1 MDTNENTRPAGG
13 RRTGRAP
20 APVDAPGTNT
30 DPRPPTAVGTVANV
44 VRGGLIGLAET
55 IPGVSG
61 GTVALVTGIY
71 PRLIASA
78 KNITEIPKA
87 MVTKGDWRAAA
98 RKVDWWLLLPVAFGM
113 VAIVFS
119 LAGIME
125 SFVTGQPVASKALF
139 MGMIAASVIV
149 PFQEIRPG
157 ALERPG
163 MRGKAIATFVLFA
176 VGTFWLTSLPQASG
190 TGEPALWMVFLAA
203 SVAICALVL
212 PGVSGSFFLLVVGL
226 YAPTMAAVD
235 QRNFAYLGTF
245 MLGALVG
252 IVLFVRLLE
261 WLLEHKH
268 TVTLV
273 AMAGLLLGSLRAL
286 WPWQD
291 GDGTMLA
298 AGDDWPKALG
308 LFVLGAAIVGVV
320 AWLQRRFSEQ
330 EPVR

>member
-1 MDTNENTRPAGG
+1 MDTNENSRPSRD
-13 RRTGRAP
+13 RRPHRTP
-20 APVDAPGTNT
+20 APVDAPATST
-30 DPRPPTAVGTVANV
+30 DPRPPTVGGTAANV

-71 PRLIASA
+71 ERLIASA
-78 KNITEIPKA
+78 KNITEIPKDLA
-87 MVTKGDWRAAA
+87 TKGDWRASA
-98 RKVDWWLLLPVAFGM
+98 RKIDWWLLLPVAIGM
-113 VAIVFS
+113 LAVVFS
-119 LAGIME
+119 MAGIME
-125 SFVTGQPVASKALF
+125 SFVTDQPVASKALF
-139 MGMIAASVIV
+139 MGMIAMSVLI

-157 ALERPG
+157 AMDRPG
-163 MRGKAIATFVLFA
+163 MRGKAIAVFVLFA
-176 VGTFWLTSLPQASG
+176 VATFWLTSLPQAAASSD
-190 TGEPALWMVFLAA
+190 PSLWLVFAAA

-235 QRNFAYLGTF
+235 QRNFAYLGAF

-286 WPWQD
+286 WPWQAED
-291 GDGTMLA
+291 GSMVR
-298 AGDDWPKALG
+298 AGDDWPMALG

-320 AWLQRRFSEQ
+320 AWVQHRFSEP